1 LSNPTYS
8 REEAAKLI
16 YADSSKMSDDSA
28 AKPYPKN
35 MSYPSYSLEEA
46 ISLINN
52 ISFKNVP
59 RERGEDK
66 KNKSSSSK
74 QKPRKTR

>member
-1 LSNPTYS
+1 MSNPTYS
-8 REEAAKLI
+8 REEATKLI
-16 YADSSKMSDDSA
+16 YADSSKMSEDST

-35 MSYPSYSLEEA
+35 ISYPSYSLEET

-59 RERGEDK
+59 REGEGK
-66 KNKSSSSK
+66 KNKSSSNK